1 MLTDLKQQLETAIEM
16 IAVAASKQTAS
27 IDLAK
32 KMMATEPELIAKI
45 SSEVIL
51 DRLIWMIDRKR
62 RSLRAI
68 DDPSKQ
74 LAFPGFGSLLPQRLT
89 IEGKYKNLRSATL
102 ADLQS
107 YRKNIV
113 GKYKTRPRIAALDK
127 LISLIKTYPARR
139 WSALTV
145 GEVFE
150 AEREAGRA

>member
-1 MLTDLKQQLETAIEM
+1 MLIDLKQRLETAVEM
-16 IAVAASKQTAS
+16 IAVTASKQAS
-27 IDLAK
+27 SIELAK
-32 KMMATEPELIAKI
+32 KMLTTESELIARI
-45 SSEVIL
+45 SEEVVL

-89 IEGKYKNLRSATL
+89 LEGKYKNLRFATL

-113 GKYKTRPRIAALDK
+113 GKYKTKPRIAALDK
-127 LISLIKTYPARR
+127 LILLIKTYPARR